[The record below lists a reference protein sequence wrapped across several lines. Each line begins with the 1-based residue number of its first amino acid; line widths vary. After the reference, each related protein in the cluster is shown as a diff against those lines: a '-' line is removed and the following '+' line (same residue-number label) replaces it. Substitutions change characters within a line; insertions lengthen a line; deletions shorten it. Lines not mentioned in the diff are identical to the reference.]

1 MSVLRH
7 GTPLHSVR
15 AQLCV
20 KHLQVAGSRGTH
32 FNKFCMLQN
41 TTRTVIGRC
50 TVRMRKKEL
59 CGAGG
64 TAKADYVI
72 NVSSMG

>member
-1 MSVLRH
+1 MRVLRH

-15 AQLCV
+15 AQLRV
-20 KHLQVAGSRGTH
+20 QHLQVAGSRETH

-59 CGAGG
+59 RGAGG
-64 TAKADYVI
+64 TAEADYVI
-72 NVSSMG
+72 NISSKG